1 MLLQSAHSLSAVCEL
16 ICADWCQ
23 RDLGNKMAPSPA
35 LGIRALPGGHLSSG
49 WEGAWMFAVQN
60 RACPRSYVASACPR
74 SYVASA
80 CPRSC
85 FASAVHLLTLSSL
98 RVGLRGTWDTLISFF
113 YLFTLHPAHCPLL
126 DTPPTFLPHS
136 SSSSPLSM
144 LEPPAYYPLSPQ
156 LWPVKSL

>member
-1 MLLQSAHSLSAVCEL
+1 
-16 ICADWCQ
+16 
-23 RDLGNKMAPSPA
+23 MAPSPA
-35 LGIRALPGGHLSSG
+35 LVVRALPGGHLSSG
-49 WEGAWMFAVQN
+49 WEGAWMSAVQN
-60 RACPRSYVASACPR
+60 RACPR

-144 LEPPAYYPLSPQ
+144 LGPPAYYPLSPQ
-156 LWPVKSL
+156 LWHFKSL